1 MAVSYTGSKPIRNY
15 PEIIWIFMRT
25 PQHLEA
31 ETIEGTNQSM
41 DVYESS
47 AEITLGSKLRKQ

>member
-1 MAVSYTGSKPIRNY
+1 MAVSYTGSSQFRNY
-15 PEIIWIFMRT
+15 PEIIMNLYPT

-41 DVYESS
+41 DV
-47 AEITLGSKLRKQ
+47 